1 MGFLDRDRPSFL
13 LLATG
18 AYLNTV
24 ADMSLNVGLGG
35 RQGEPSRLRSALADA
50 PESRSADRILAEQ
63 FWRAPA
69 AEPRLARVLSLPL
82 APTP

>member
-1 MGFLDRDRPSFL
+1 M
-13 LLATG
+13 
-18 AYLNTV
+18 NTV

-50 PESRSADRILAEQ
+50 SESRGADRILAEQ
-63 FWRAPA
+63 FWRAPI
-69 AEPRLARVLSLPL
+69 AEPRLARILSLPL

>member
-1 MGFLDRDRPSFL
+1 MSFL

-24 ADMSLNVGLGG
+24 ADMSLNVGSGG
-35 RQGEPSRLRSALADA
+35 RQGETSRLRSALADD

-63 FWRAPA
+63 FGRAPA
-69 AEPRLARVLSLPL
+69 AEPRLARILSLPF
-82 APTP
+82 AFAFSSTP